1 MSHERRT
8 TTFKGT
14 LREPGGEVDDS
25 YCCGSGRAWITIP
38 LGAALAGLATAFLRH
53 RRS

>member
-14 LREPGGEVDDS
+14 LRAPGGEVDDS
-25 YCCGSGRAWITIP
+25 YCCGSGRAWMAIP
-38 LGAALAGLATAFLRH
+38 VGAALAGLAAAFLRH